1 MKKQIINTSKATAPI
16 GPYNQSVQ
24 FGNLLFTSG
33 QIALD
38 LGGNLVNDNIEKETH
53 QVFKNLRAILEASNL
68 DFDDVI
74 KVSIFLKNIDD
85 FKKINT
91 VYATYFKADI
101 APARETV
108 EVAKLPKNVNIEI
121 SLIAGKS

>member
-38 LGGNLVNDNIEKETH
+38 LSGNLVNDNIEKETH

-85 FKKINT
+85 FKRINT
-91 VYATYFKADI
+91 VYATYFKTDI
-101 APARETV
+101 APAIETV